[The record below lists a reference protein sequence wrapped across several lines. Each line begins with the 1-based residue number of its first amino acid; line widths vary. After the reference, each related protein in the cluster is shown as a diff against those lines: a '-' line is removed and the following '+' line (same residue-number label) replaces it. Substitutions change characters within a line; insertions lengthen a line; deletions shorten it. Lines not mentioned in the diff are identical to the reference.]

1 MTPHRPFRFGVQAAF
16 TPTAEEW
23 TDLARRVEALGYS
36 TLSVPDHIGGRFA
49 WAPALMAAAA
59 VTTSLRVGTLVL
71 DNDFRHPAL
80 TALEAA
86 TLDVLTGGRLEL
98 GIGAGW
104 MLEDYTSS
112 GIPFDPPGVR
122 VARLEESLQI
132 IKPLLRGESVTFSG
146 TYYQVTDLQ
155 GSPGPVQQPSP
166 PIFIGAGG
174 KRMLALAAREAD
186 IVGIAPPALPQ
197 GGIDLDIAAESVE
210 RQVSYLRDRAG
221 ERIGNIELHMLN
233 QYLDVTDH
241 PHDSIEAKADEWGL
255 NAETI
260 TDSPH
265 MLIGSIE
272 SIVDTLLERRERF
285 GFSYIAVRPPV
296 MEAFAPVV
304 HQLHGQ

>member
-1 MTPHRPFRFGVQAAF
+1 
-16 TPTAEEW
+16 
-23 TDLARRVEALGYS
+23 
-36 TLSVPDHIGGRFA
+36 
-49 WAPALMAAAA
+49 MAAAA
-59 VTTSLRVGTLVL
+59 ATTSLRVGTLVL

-104 MLEDYTSS
+104 MLEDYSSS

-122 VARLEESLQI
+122 VDRLEESLRI
-132 IKPLLRGESVTFSG
+132 IKPLLRGESITFRG

-155 GSPGPVQQPSP
+155 GSPAPVQQPSP
-166 PIFIGAGG
+166 PIFLGAGG

-197 GGIDLDIAAESVE
+197 GGIDLDIAAASVE
-210 RQVSYLRDRAG
+210 RQVNYLRERAG
-221 ERIGNIELHMLN
+221 DRINAIELHMLN

-241 PHDSIEAKADEWGL
+241 PRDSAEEKANEWGL
-255 NAETI
+255 PTETI
-260 TDSPH
+260 ADSPH
-265 MLIGSIE
+265 MLIGSVE
-272 SIVDTLLERRERF
+272 SIVETLLERRERF

-304 HQLHGQ
+304 HQLHGK

>member
-1 MTPHRPFRFGVQAAF
+1 VTSQRPFRFGVQAAL
-16 TPTAEEW
+16 TPTAAEW
-23 TDLARRVEALGYS
+23 TDLAKRVEALGYD
-36 TLSVPDHIGGRFA
+36 TFSVPDHIGGRFS

-59 VTTSLRVGTLVL
+59 ATTTLRIGTLVL

-80 TALEAA
+80 TASEAA
-86 TLDVLTGGRLEL
+86 TLDVLSNGRLEL

-112 GIPFDPPGVR
+112 GIPFDSPGVR
-122 VARLEESLQI
+122 VDRLEESLKI
-132 IKPLLRGESVTFSG
+132 IKPLLRGESVTLNG

-155 GSPGPVQQPSP
+155 GTPAPVQKPSP
-166 PIFIGAGG
+166 PIFLGAGG

-197 GGIDLDIAAESVE
+197 GGLDLDIAAESVA
-210 RQVSYLRDRAG
+210 RQVSYLRESAGDR
-221 ERIGNIELHMLN
+221 INDLELQMLN

-241 PHDSIEAKADEWGL
+241 PRDAAEAKAEEWGL
-255 NAETI
+255 SVDVI

-265 MLIGSIE
+265 MLIGSVE
-272 SIVDTLLERRERF
+272 SIVETLLERRERF
-285 GFSYIAVRPPV
+285 GISYIVVRPPV

-304 HQLHGQ
+304 SQLHDK